1 MNTRPSQ
8 AERKHMARV
17 KELACS
23 LCDLPGPSQAHHISQ
38 NSAWTVVALC
48 PECHQDP
55 VLGWHGQRRAWAI
68 RKLDELGALAITI
81 RRLFA

>member
-17 KELACS
+17 KALACS
-23 LCDLPGPSQAHHISQ
+23 LCDLPGPSQAHHIRQS
-38 NSAWTVVALC
+38 SAWTVVALC
-48 PECHQDP
+48 PECH
-55 VLGWHGQRRAWAI
+55 GNWHGTKELWRI

>member
-1 MNTRPSQ
+1 MNTRPSP

-23 LCDLPGPSQAHHISQ
+23 LCDAPGPSQAHHIRQS
-38 NSAWTVVALC
+38 SAWTCVALC
-48 PECHQDP
+48 PECHQDS